1 MLSHLILREKR
12 NSDGLAGERSFH
24 SRGGGL
30 GGNPTAGLP
39 AAPANS
45 SPPFLKERAVKPGG
59 LDPSAAMLARARTGV
74 SCPLH
79 WVYTEADR
87 IGLGDARFDL
97 TFCVDVV
104 HHVNN
109 RVAQN
114 LLG

>member
-12 NSDGLAGERSFH
+12 NSGGLAGERSFH

-59 LDPSAAMLARARTGV
+59 LDPSAAMLARARPAFLALFTGCTQRPTALV
-74 SCPLH
+74 
-79 WVYTEADR
+79 WAMR
-87 IGLGDARFDL
+87 DL
-97 TFCVDVV
+97 I
-104 HHVNN
+104 
-109 RVAQN
+109 
-114 LLG
+114 